1 MMVFKLPLY
10 NLELLIRQIY
20 IISLCIRFLG
30 IILILISSYKK
41 TASLFLHKIIT
52 MSQFH
57 SLNIK
62 SIAKV
67 TSQSV
72 AITFDI
78 PENLKE
84 KFSFKAGQYI
94 TLKTKINSEEIRR
107 DYSICSSKNSGELT
121 VAVKAV
127 EGGTFSVYANEKL
140 NAGDTL
146 EVAEPN
152 GRFVF
157 EANEGKTRTIAAFA
171 AGSGITPILSIAKT
185 LLEDEP
191 FSNFILIYGNKT
203 LKEAMFSEDLMRLKD
218 TYGNRF
224 HVHFICSQAQEEDA
238 LFGRIE
244 KSTVNLI
251 VKNKYKGVTIEK
263 FYVCGPEQMI
273 HTVKDVLIENGV
285 KEKAILFELF
295 TSPAETESSSDT
307 KTLSGNSKIKVLV
320 DDEEFE
326 FEMSQE
332 QTILEAALKQDI
344 DAPYSCQGG
353 ICSSCIARLTDGE
366 ATMRQN
372 NILTDG
378 EVAEGLILTCQA
390 HPTSD
395 TLVVDY
401 DDV

>member
-1 MMVFKLPLY
+1 
-10 NLELLIRQIY
+10 
-20 IISLCIRFLG
+20 
-30 IILILISSYKK
+30 
-41 TASLFLHKIIT
+41 

-62 SIAKV
+62 SIERV
-67 TSQSV
+67 TDKSV

-78 PENLKE
+78 PENLKDT
-84 KFSFKAGQYI
+84 FSFKAGQYI
-94 TLKTKINSEEIRR
+94 TLNTTINGEAIRR
-107 DYSICSSKNSGELT
+107 DYSICSSKNSGQLT

-127 EGGTFSVYANEKL
+127 ENGTFSIYANEKL
-140 NAGDTL
+140 KAGDTID
-146 EVAEPN
+146 VGEPN
-152 GRFVF
+152 GRFKF

-191 FSNFILIYGNKT
+191 FSNFILVYGNKT
-203 LKEAMFSEDLMRLKD
+203 LSDAMFAEDLILLKA
-218 TYGNRF
+218 TYGNRL
-224 HVHFICSQAQEEDA
+224 HVHFIYSQSQETDA
-238 LFGRIE
+238 IFGRIE

-251 VKNKYKGVTIEK
+251 VKNKYRGVTVEN
-263 FYVCGPEQMI
+263 FYLCGPEQMI
-273 HTVKDVLIENGV
+273 HTVKDVLVENGV

-295 TSPAETESSSDT
+295 TSPVEASSDSDSD
-307 KTLSGNSKIKVLV
+307 LPSGNTKIKVLV

-332 QTILEAALKQDI
+332 KTILEAALKQDI

-353 ICSSCIARLTDGE
+353 ICSSCIARITEGE
-366 ATMRQN
+366 AKMRQN

-390 HPTSD
+390 HPTSASV
-395 TLVVDY
+395 VVDY

>member
-1 MMVFKLPLY
+1 
-10 NLELLIRQIY
+10 
-20 IISLCIRFLG
+20 
-30 IILILISSYKK
+30 
-41 TASLFLHKIIT
+41 

-57 SLNIK
+57 TLNII
-62 SIAKV
+62 SVQQV
-67 TSQSV
+67 TTQSV
-72 AITFDI
+72 AISFEI
-78 PENLKE
+78 PDNLKSVYR
-84 KFSFKAGQYI
+84 FNAGQYV
-94 TLKTKINSEEIRR
+94 TLKTTINGEEVRR
-107 DYSICSSKNSGELT
+107 DYSICASRNSGDLT

-127 EGGTFSVYANEKL
+127 EGGTFSVYANSNLK
-140 NAGDTL
+140 AGDSI
-146 EVAEPN
+146 EVSAPN

-157 EANEGKTRTIAAFA
+157 EPNKDRTRTIVAFA

-185 LLEDEP
+185 LLEEEP
-191 FSNFILIYGNKT
+191 FSNFILVYGNKS
-203 LKEAMFSEDLMRLKD
+203 SEDTMFFKELVELQAF
-218 TYGNRF
+218 YGNRF
-224 HVHFICSQAQEEDA
+224 HVHFIYSQSHEADA

-263 FYVCGPEQMI
+263 FYLCGPEQMI
-273 HTVKDVLIENGV
+273 HTVKEVLIENGT

-295 TSPAETESSSDT
+295 TPPVEAVSEIKSETP
-307 KTLSGNSKIKVLV
+307 SGNAKIKVLV

-326 FEMSQE
+326 FEMSKE

-353 ICSSCIARLTDGE
+353 ICSSCIARISEGE
-366 ATMRQN
+366 VKMRQN

-378 EVAEGLILTCQA
+378 EVADGLVLTCQA

-395 TLVVDY
+395 SLVVDY